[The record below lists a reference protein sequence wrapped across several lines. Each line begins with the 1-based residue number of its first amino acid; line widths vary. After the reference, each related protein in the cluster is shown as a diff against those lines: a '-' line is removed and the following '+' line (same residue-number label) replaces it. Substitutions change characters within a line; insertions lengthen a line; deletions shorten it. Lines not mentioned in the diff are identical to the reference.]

1 MKRVLLATGLAFAI
15 TPAFA
20 QKTPVPDL
28 LQRAFTAPASKQLY
42 AYDFEDV
49 SDGGAKDKPRKS
61 IVRGRVDPSRKKGDR
76 VTITFAESI
85 GGDEPADPKK
95 IDQRYERNADGD
107 IFCDSLSEKTVTNV
121 VDKGAGPAGRIFT
134 FTPRAKSDADGQM
147 KDIMKKMTAEAVIDE
162 ATSTL
167 RSFAATLTKKHNV
180 MLVAEIGAADM
191 KVTCATALNG
201 RAYTAKVEFNL
212 SGSGMGQNFST
223 KAIQTISNVTPV
235 GQF

>member
-1 MKRVLLATGLAFAI
+1 MKRLLLASGLAFAAI
-15 TPAFA
+15 PAFA
-20 QKTPVPDL
+20 QKAPVPDL

-42 AYDFEDV
+42 AYEFEDV

-76 VTITFAESI
+76 VIITFAEST
-85 GGDEPADPKK
+85 GGDEPADPKR

-121 VDKGAGPAGRIFT
+121 VDKGAGLAGRIFT
-134 FTPRAKSDADGQM
+134 FTPKAKADADGQM
-147 KDIMKKMTAEAVIDE
+147 KDVMKKMAAEAVIDE

-180 MLVAEIGAADM
+180 MLIAEIGKADM
-191 KVTCATALNG
+191 KVTCAPAPNG

-212 SGSGMGQNFST
+212 SGSGMGQVFST
-223 KAIQTISNVTPV
+223 KAIQTISNIVPA
-235 GQF
+235 G

>member
-1 MKRVLLATGLAFAI
+1 MKRLLLASALAFIAI
-15 TPAFA
+15 PASA
-20 QKTPVPDL
+20 QKAPVPDL

-49 SDGGAKDKPRKS
+49 SDGGAEDKPRKS

-76 VTITFAESI
+76 VTITFAEST
-85 GGDEPADPKK
+85 GGDEPANPKK

-107 IFCDSLSEKTVTNV
+107 IFCDSLSERAVTNV
-121 VDKGAGPAGRIFT
+121 VDKGSGPAGRLFT
-134 FTPRAKSDADGQM
+134 FTPKAKSDADGQM

-223 KAIQTISNVTPV
+223 KAVQTISNITPV